1 MMDAIRINKSVVQFV
16 LLLVALACVVIIILG
31 IQAFAYIINSILLA
45 AVITIAV
52 IPLPQKLIQR
62 GMRPSIA
69 LGLTILLII
78 AVMVGIGM
86 LVFYSIE
93 SVSADLAA
101 SEAEAAVQVDS
112 PTEPTDF
119 LDRIQGMVTEDQVN
133 KMLGV
138 IVSASGQ
145 IAAQF
150 FVVMMIFLFML
161 SGGVVTSLPNQL
173 EKATGSTHANRV
185 MELMQGVQKYISI
198 TTLINFL
205 VGMGNAI
212 LLVILGVPFAAL
224 WGLLS
229 WFTGYIPAVGFWIA
243 MIPPALIAWVTL
255 GLPTAAIVVF
265 GYIIING
272 SVENLI
278 KPRIMGEGLN
288 ISPLVVFVSLF
299 FWGWLLGPIGAILAI
314 PLTMII
320 LSILD
325 SFDATRWIGVLVQSP
340 SSSKEHEKEEANLK
354 LKNIWN
360 RVTKVVRG
368 ENDEKKDE

>member
-1 MMDAIRINKSVVQFV
+1 MDAIRINKSVVQFV

-288 ISPLVVFVSLF
+288 ISPLVVVILHPLMVSTIQSPLVVVIIHN
-299 FWGWLLGPIGAILAI
+299 PTISAIVI
-314 PLTMII
+314 SPLTDFNSQLSA
-320 LSILD
+320 LSILKD
-325 SFDATRWIGVLVQSP
+325 ISSTITRDQPSP
-340 SSSKEHEKEEANLK
+340 
-354 LKNIWN
+354 
-360 RVTKVVRG
+360 G
-368 ENDEKKDE
+368 

>member
-1 MMDAIRINKSVVQFV
+1 MDAIRINKSVVQFV

-161 SGGVVTSLPNQL
+161 SGGVVTSLPDQL